1 MSITK
6 FQLTETVNESISHLR
21 RSLLDFCDII
31 IKSSHQQSGQI
42 IQSLRKVIHIS
53 FDISNDN
60 LSAQELKEKII
71 IGTKTILDKC
81 QEIQDN
87 SYKKENIE
95 IEKIKKRIHNDVG
108 ELERVL
114 SLITEIINLHDS
126 IPKTPIQPI
135 EEPKKEIK
143 EQPSAVGNPTI
154 I

>member
-42 IQSLRKVIHIS
+42 IQNLRKAIHIS
-53 FDISNDN
+53 FNISNDN